1 MSACRRMQ
9 IDPYLS
15 PCTKLNSKWIKDL
28 KIKPGTMNLIEEKVR
43 NRLEFIVKGD
53 NFQSRILTD
62 SVVTKINN

>member
-1 MSACRRMQ
+1 MKVYT
-9 IDPYLS
+9 YLS

-28 KIKPGTMNLIEEKVR
+28 KIKLGTMNLIEEKVR

>member
-1 MSACRRMQ
+1 MAACRRIQ
-9 IDPYLS
+9 IDPYLP

-43 NRLEFIVKGD
+43 NRLELIVKGD

>member
-1 MSACRRMQ
+1 MKVYT
-9 IDPYLS
+9 YLS

>member
-1 MSACRRMQ
+1 MQ
-9 IDPYLS
+9 IHPYLS

-62 SVVTKINN
+62 SVVSKINN

>member
-1 MSACRRMQ
+1 MKVYT
-9 IDPYLS
+9 YLS

-62 SVVTKINN
+62 R

>member
-1 MSACRRMQ
+1 MKVYT
-9 IDPYLS
+9 YLS

-43 NRLEFIVKGD
+43 NRLELIVKGD